1 MAQCPSPGD
10 SHHSTSIRLLRNFVE
25 KCCTL
30 GWRSETTVLERVLEK
45 SRKLSCGGVLEKSVG
60 DNSWRRVLERFVEKC
75 WRRVL

>member
-1 MAQCPSPGD
+1 M
-10 SHHSTSIRLLRNFVE
+10 
-25 KCCTL
+25 
-30 GWRSETTVLERVLEK
+30 LERVLEK